1 MRFRALARRARRA
14 TTAGAR
20 PDYQGLN
27 QKKGIP
33 RSQYSELE
41 RDLSELS
48 MIHSFVIPHHPRNL
62 HYPAPSLSRRH
73 TMEMTLHFPLTL
85 TSTFLST
92 LVLESEN
99 ASMKHEHSPELG

>member
-48 MIHSFVIPHHPRNL
+48 NFVIPHHPRNL

-92 LVLESEN
+92 LVLESEY
-99 ASMKHEHSPELG
+99 ASMKHQHSIA